1 MNFSVF
7 DHLLE
12 GVQVISDDMR
22 YVYLNETVK
31 AQGGISGRNV
41 IGMKC
46 EEIYPGIEE
55 SSAFVNI
62 RECIRT
68 GEPINF
74 MNRFDFPD
82 GSVGYFELRMSRI
95 EGGVLLFSVDRTDEM
110 RKEEQIRQANRRYES
125 ITESVHSALFEWNLD
140 DQIVFGN
147 AFFHEL
153 CTVNIGRKCVT
164 LEDVLSIAGDH
175 QLVEFK
181 YFLDQAIQEKK
192 TNFIYYIENR
202 LSDERAYFSFQLNVV
217 VCYKDDGG
225 VSHYIGYIVDA
236 TEERKSHRLRDLRIQ
251 INNIFLSDNALED
264 CLEEVLALIT
274 QYSPV
279 FRVAECWLPNYD
291 HTEIRRRAVHS
302 TQGKN
307 QDIFLLSHDGNYSTF
322 KRGTGLPGVCLDQNN
337 LIWWNTLENKKE
349 FKRRELVKKSKLRT
363 GIAIPLHSKNE
374 LVAVVTLFS
383 EKDIEMTLDATNQ
396 LASLSEN
403 IGHGIANKRIA
414 HQRNLLNDNSSILFF
429 NLSPDGGFLRYSK
442 TVEDLFL
449 NGKNT
454 KIKTI
459 FDLIDSNDKE
469 GFEFQWKNLLSG
481 NCLSFS
487 EVFKMNQV
495 SGRVA
500 YLKSSVTRC
509 ADDDSVDLIALD
521 ISREK
526 QLLDLLSLS
535 NKMASIGFW
544 SIDLINMETILSGN
558 ARNLLGIPEDMPIHD
573 LKIEFMKRLM
583 PEVLYIDLINAIKRR
598 EPMIDLKW
606 DRLKENENHQFRLIV
621 KTEFNE
627 KHGVRI
633 SGVIQDVTSIMKAEA
648 ELEIARTNYL
658 DLIDLSPTPIWL
670 QDPDTLKIELANK
683 KACEIYGYTAKEFGK
698 INFDALLIG
707 DDQIKAI
714 EEHRKL
720 LDQGNEVYLGMFKH
734 ISKHGN
740 QLFVDNFARKI
751 HFQNKDHLLV
761 IGVDRTEG
769 LELQNQISRAVIQ
782 AQEIQ
787 KQEISR
793 ELHDN
798 ICQLMVT
805 SQLYLG
811 MIMDEREGKQ
821 LDYLDLAFNLLEKA
835 CKETRQL
842 SHNLNSSKFNNQTLN
857 ESINEIV
864 ESLKFGK
871 GIQISTRLPE
881 DLLDIEDD
889 SDLKL
894 NLVRLVQEAL
904 TNTIKHSE
912 ASKVAINGKKLTD
925 RLELSIS
932 DNGKGFDTSAIK
944 PGIGIYNM
952 QNRVQVYH
960 GEMNIVSSLGKGTE
974 IQIRIPRNMHN

>member
-1 MNFSVF
+1 M
-7 DHLLE
+7 
-12 GVQVISDDMR
+12 
-22 YVYLNETVK
+22 
-31 AQGGISGRNV
+31 
-41 IGMKC
+41 
-46 EEIYPGIEE
+46 
-55 SSAFVNI
+55 SAAL
-62 RECIRT
+62 
-68 GEPINF
+68 INF

-95 EGGVLLFSVDRTDEM
+95 EGGVLLFSVDRTVEM

-125 ITESVHSALFEWNLD
+125 ITESVHSALFEWDLN

-164 LEDVLSIAGDH
+164 LDDVLSIAGDH

-217 VCYKDDGG
+217 VCYKEDGA

-236 TEERKSHRLRDLRIQ
+236 TEERKSLRLRDLRIQ
-251 INNIFLSDNALED
+251 INNIFLSENALED
-264 CLEEVLALIT
+264 CLEEVLVLIT

-291 HTEIRRRAVHS
+291 HTEIRRRAAHS
-302 TQGKN
+302 TQGKD
-307 QDIFLLSHDGNYSTF
+307 QDVFLLAEDANHSTF
-322 KRGTGLPGVCLDQNN
+322 KRGTGLPGVCLEQNN
-337 LIWWNTLENKKE
+337 LIWWNTLESKKE
-349 FKRRELVKKSKLRT
+349 FKRQELVKESTLRT
-363 GIAIPLHSKNE
+363 GIALPLHSNNE
-374 LVAVVTLFS
+374 LVAVITLFS

-414 HQRNLLNDNSSILFF
+414 HQRNLLNDNSSVLLF
-429 NLSPDGGFLRYSK
+429 NLSPDGQFIRYCK
-442 TVEDLFL
+442 TIEEQFL
-449 NGKNT
+449 NGKK

-459 FDLIDSNDKE
+459 FDLIDSADKE
-469 GFEFQWKNLLSG
+469 GFETQWKNLISG
-481 NCLSFS
+481 NCVSFS
-487 EVFKMNQV
+487 EVFKMNLA
-495 SGRVA
+495 SGRAA
-500 YLKSSVTRC
+500 YLKSNVTRC

-535 NKMASIGFW
+535 NIMASFGFW
-544 SIDLINMETILSGN
+544 TIDLINMETILSGN
-558 ARNLLGIPEDMPIHD
+558 ARNLLGIPENKPIDD
-573 LKIEFMKRLM
+573 LKFEFMKRLM
-583 PEVLYIDLINAIKRR
+583 PEVLYTDLIKAIKRR

-627 KHGVRI
+627 KHCVRI
-633 SGVIQDVTSIMKAEA
+633 SGVIQDVTSIMKAET

-658 DLIDLSPTPIWL
+658 DLIDLSPIPIWL
-670 QDPDTLKIELANK
+670 QNPNTFKIELANK

-707 DDQIKAI
+707 DDQIKAF
-714 EEHRKL
+714 EENRVVL
-720 LDQGNEVYLGMFKH
+720 NQGNEVYLGMFKH

-751 HFQNKDHLLV
+751 HFQDKDYLLV

-787 KQEISR
+787 RQEISR

-811 MIMDEREGKQ
+811 MLKDERDGEE

-842 SHNLNSSKFNNQTLN
+842 SHSLNSSKFNNQTLN
-857 ESINEIV
+857 ESIHEIV
-864 ESLKFGK
+864 ESLKLDK
-871 GIQISTRLPE
+871 GIQVSTQLPE
-881 DLLDIEDD
+881 DLLDKDGD
-889 SDLKL
+889 PDLKL

-904 TNTIKHSE
+904 TNTIKHSD

-960 GEMNIVSSLGKGTE
+960 GEMDIVSTLGKGTE
-974 IQIRIPRNMHN
+974 IQIRIPRNIHN